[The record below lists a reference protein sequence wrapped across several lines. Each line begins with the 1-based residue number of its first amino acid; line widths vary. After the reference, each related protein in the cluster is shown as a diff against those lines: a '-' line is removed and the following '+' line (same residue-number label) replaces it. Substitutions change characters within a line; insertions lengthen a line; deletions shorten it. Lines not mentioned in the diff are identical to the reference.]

1 MENITA
7 EGIRAIM
14 EQARKKP
21 SQRDI
26 YKKIISKAIISAA
39 KNGQGDVFVETN
51 GELSQA
57 DRNYITDTLVRN
69 GLKVKWHDIGDY
81 DDEKI
86 HVMWEER
93 FYGKQ

>member
-1 MENITA
+1 MENINVDS
-7 EGIRAIM
+7 IRAIM
-14 EQARKKP
+14 KDARKKP
-21 SQRDI
+21 STREI

-39 KNGQGDVFVETN
+39 KNGRGEVFVETN

-57 DRNYITDTLVRN
+57 DRNYFTDTLVKN

-86 HVMWEER
+86 HIMWEER
-93 FYGKQ
+93 FYGK